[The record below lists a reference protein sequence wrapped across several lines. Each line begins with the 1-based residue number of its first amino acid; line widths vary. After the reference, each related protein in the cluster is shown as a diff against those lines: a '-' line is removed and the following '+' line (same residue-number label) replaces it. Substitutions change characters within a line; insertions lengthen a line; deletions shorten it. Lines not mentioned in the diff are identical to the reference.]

1 MGKTELTEK
10 FDRREN
16 LRGTALTIMGGG
28 YFGDWQECLENIL
41 LYTEE

>member
-16 LRGTALTIMGGG
+16 LRGTALTIMGGIFWG
-28 YFGDWQECLENIL
+28 TGRPYCVWES
-41 LYTEE
+41 

>member
-16 LRGTALTIMGGG
+16 LRGTALTIMGG
-28 YFGDWQECLENIL
+28 NIL
-41 LYTEE
+41 GTGRPYCVWES

>member
-16 LRGTALTIMGGG
+16 LRGTALTIMGGI
-28 YFGDWQECLENIL
+28 FGDWQTVLWHAAWMCA
-41 LYTEE
+41 